1 VEQDISK
8 NKKKRAA
15 ALKYESNYNAPIVTA
30 AGMGYIADKII
41 EEAEKN
47 QVPVVYNKELAEL
60 LTNVDVGSYIPEELY
75 NAVAE
80 VIAYI
85 MDTDRLAD

>member
-1 VEQDISK
+1 V
-8 NKKKRAA
+8 NKSERKKAA
-15 ALKYESNYNAPIVTA
+15 ALKYELNYEAPVVTA

-47 QVPVVYNKELAEL
+47 DVPVVYNKELAEL
-60 LTNVDVGSYIPEELY
+60 LTNVDVGSHIPSELY

-85 MDTDRLAD
+85 MDIDTLADRG